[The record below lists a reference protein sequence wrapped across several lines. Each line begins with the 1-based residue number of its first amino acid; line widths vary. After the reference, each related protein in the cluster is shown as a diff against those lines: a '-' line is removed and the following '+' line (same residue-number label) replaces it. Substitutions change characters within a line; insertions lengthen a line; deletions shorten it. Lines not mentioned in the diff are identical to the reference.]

1 MSHDPISSRA
11 AEGLIEIQRPDG
23 CWEGEMIWCPV
34 VTAQVVIA
42 RHVVGM
48 PFSGEDAAKILQHFA
63 FTQLPNGAF
72 GLHPEHPGSVFVTT
86 LVYVAARCLGVSADH
101 SVVERARGWLHTQPS
116 VLWQALSWGR
126 PALVVMPGGV
136 LSAPTWGKFWLTLLG
151 LYGRD
156 GLRPLLP
163 ELALL
168 PKAVPVHPI
177 RFYCHTR
184 YVYLAMSLLQGAH
197 AKFDLGPLRAELERE
212 LYGPLA
218 VPESFRD
225 YRYHLAE
232 TDAFEPPNLLVRAA
246 ERVMGWYDRVAL
258 PGLRRSALKRCADL
272 IHLDLDANGH
282 LTLSPVNGTL
292 NVLALAARGESREVI
307 AKCVS
312 GFEFYRFDD
321 PERGLRY
328 SGGNTRVWDTGF
340 ALEALLAN
348 PGAAPAHRDAIHRG
362 YRFLA
367 THQMSK
373 SVAER
378 DPSFPDTALGGWC
391 LGDGGHAWPVS
402 DCTAEALSAVLSA
415 HAQDLA
421 PAERIPEARLKL
433 AAEFMLTRQNRDG
446 GFGSYERA
454 RSPRWLE
461 RLNPSEMFT
470 RCMTDQ
476 SYIECTGSCLVA
488 LGRFRKAIPHHAAG
502 RITRAMNRGARFLL
516 RRQNSDGAFPGAWG
530 VYLTYGTF
538 HAVRGL
544 RAAGYA
550 PDHPALRG
558 AAEWLIAH
566 QKSDGGWGEHYS
578 GCLKQ
583 TYAEHPES
591 QVTMTSWALIALCE
605 TVGAGHPAVRKG
617 AAWLASRQRA
627 DGSYPR
633 EAVNGVFFGT
643 AMLDYDLYRAYFPAW
658 ALAAAN
664 TA

>member
-1 MSHDPISSRA
+1 MPHDPTARA
-11 AEGLIEIQRPDG
+11 AARLTETQQPAG

-34 VTAQVVIA
+34 VTAQVAIT

-48 PFSGEDAAKILQHFA
+48 PFSDADAAKIIRHFE
-63 FTQLPNGAF
+63 FSQLPNGAF

-86 LVYVAARCLGVSADH
+86 LVYVAARCLGVSAEH
-101 SVVERARGWLHTQPS
+101 AVTAKARGWLHAQ
-116 VLWQALSWGR
+116 
-126 PALVVMPGGV
+126 PGGV

-168 PKAVPVHPI
+168 PKAFPVHPV

-184 YVYLAMSLLQGAH
+184 YVYLVMSLLQGAH
-197 AKFDLGPLRAELERE
+197 ATFDLGPLRAELERE

-218 VPESFRD
+218 VPESFRQ
-225 YRYHLAE
+225 YRYRLAE
-232 TDAFEPPNLLVRAA
+232 TDAFEPPNLFIRVA

-258 PGLRRSALKRCADL
+258 PGLRRAALKRCADL
-272 IHLDLDANGH
+272 IDLDLDANGY

-292 NVLALAARGESREVI
+292 NALALFARGADREVI

-328 SGGNTRVWDTGF
+328 SGGSTRTWDTGF

-348 PGAAPAHRDAIHRG
+348 PAVASVYRDVVHRG

-367 THQMSK
+367 AHQMSK
-373 SVAER
+373 SVAGR
-378 DPSFPDTALGGWC
+378 DPSFPDTARGGWC

-415 HAQDLA
+415 HTHGMA
-421 PAERIPEARLKL
+421 PEERIPDARLIQ

-461 RLNPSEMFT
+461 RMNPSEMFT

-502 RITRAMNRGARFLL
+502 RITRATNRGARFLL
-516 RRQNSDGAFPGAWG
+516 SRQRPDGAFPGAWG

-550 PDHPALRG
+550 PSHRALQR
-558 AAEWLIAH
+558 AANWLIAT
-566 QKSDGGWGEHYS
+566 QKRDGGWGEDYH
-578 GCLKQ
+578 GCLRQ
-583 TYAEHPES
+583 EYVEHPES
-591 QVTMTSWALIALCE
+591 QATMTSWAIVALCE
-605 TVGAGHPAVRKG
+605 TVGTGHPAVQKG

-643 AMLDYDLYRAYFPAW
+643 AMLDYDLYRAYFPTW
-658 ALAAAN
+658 ALALASGT
-664 TA
+664 TAKS

>member
-1 MSHDPISSRA
+1 
-11 AEGLIEIQRPDG
+11 
-23 CWEGEMIWCPV
+23 MIWCPV
-34 VTAQVVIA
+34 VTAQVAIA
-42 RHVVGM
+42 RRVVGL
-48 PFSGEDAAKILQHFA
+48 PFPPDDATKVLQHFA
-63 FTQLPNGAF
+63 FAQRANGAF

-86 LVYVAARCLGVSADH
+86 LVYVAARCLGASADH
-101 SVVERARGWLHTQPS
+101 PIVAHAREWLHAQ
-116 VLWQALSWGR
+116 
-126 PALVVMPGGV
+126 PGGV
-136 LSAPTWGKFWLTLLG
+136 LSAPTWGKFWLTMLG

-197 AKFDLGPLRAELERE
+197 ATFDLGPLRAELERE
-212 LYGPLA
+212 LYGPNGM
-218 VPESFRD
+218 PERFREH
-225 YRYHLAE
+225 RYHLAA
-232 TDAFEPPNLLVRAA
+232 TDAFEPPNLLIRAA
-246 ERVMGWYDRVAL
+246 ERAMGWYDRVAL
-258 PGLRRSALKRCADL
+258 PGLRRAALAECADL
-272 IHLDLDANGH
+272 VSRDLERNGY

-292 NVLALAARGESREVI
+292 NALALHARGAPSEVV
-307 AKCVS
+307 AKCVD

-321 PERGLRY
+321 LERGLRY
-328 SGGNTRVWDTGF
+328 SGGSTRVWDTGF

-348 PGAAPAHRDAIHRG
+348 PAVAHEHRDAVQTG

-367 THQMSK
+367 AHQMTT
-373 SVAER
+373 SVAGR

-391 LGDGGHAWPVS
+391 LGDAAHAWPVS

-415 HAQDLA
+415 HALNLA
-421 PAERIPEARLKL
+421 PTERIADARLSQ
-433 AAEFMLTRQNRDG
+433 AADFILSRQNRDG

-461 RLNPSEMFT
+461 RLNPAEMFT

-488 LGRFRKAIPHHAAG
+488 LGRFRQALPHVNNG
-502 RITRAMNRGARFLL
+502 RIVRAMNRGARFLMS
-516 RRQNSDGAFPGAWG
+516 RQRPDGAFPAAWG

-550 PDHPALRG
+550 PSHPALQR
-558 AAEWLIAH
+558 AAEWLLKH
-566 QKSDGGWGEHYS
+566 QKSDGGWGEHFT

-583 TYAEHPES
+583 EYVEHPES
-591 QVTMTSWALIALCE
+591 QATMTSWALVALCE
-605 TVGAGHPAVRKG
+605 TVGAAHPSVQKG
-617 AAWLASRQRA
+617 ARWLASPQKP

-643 AMLDYDLYRAYFPAW
+643 AMLDYDLYRVHFPTW
-658 ALAAAN
+658 ALALASCT
-664 TA
+664 TAGS